1 MTDFTFTSLPL
12 LALAAVTM
20 LLLVIVILRFSAV
33 LLIRRQSKRCP
44 VPSGSDSCELSSSP
58 GSFNHQPDT
67 VLLQALIGTYDLS
80 SSEVVRAH
88 VQKSLRAVGVTPIP
102 ADPGDPF
109 DLGQHNG
116 VAGVVAP
123 SPELISRIAR
133 VRRQGWQSD
142 AGVLRPAD
150 VEVYKDETI

>member
-1 MTDFTFTSLPL
+1 MTDLTFSSLPL

-20 LLLVIVILRFSAV
+20 LLVVVIILRFSPV
-33 LLIRRQSKRCP
+33 PLIRRQAKRCP
-44 VPSGSDSCELSSSP
+44 VPSGSNSCELSSSP
-58 GSFNHQPDT
+58 GSFNRQRDT
-67 VLLQALIGTYDLS
+67 VLLQALIGAYDLS

-88 VQKSLRAVGVTPIP
+88 IQKSLRAVGITPIT

-109 DLGQHNG
+109 DVSLHNG

-142 AGVLRPAD
+142 AGVLRPVD